1 MSHHTAH
8 PSARPAPFDATRG
21 TSIDEEAAASW
32 AALARL
38 LSGRP
43 WCRESRDAN
52 PRRRGSYL
60 LRWQR
65 NITDRPPA
73 VPAAVPIYDT
83 TTGTTRVFVVDLDT
97 SRGGRDVVRR
107 DASTI
112 TGLVQAA
119 GGRVITDESPT
130 GGIHVY
136 IPLAQAVPF
145 HDARDLALALAR
157 RLPSMDPSPNQN
169 LQAGLIRPPGSRP
182 PRRRVSTPPRA
193 SQRRCGH
200 RTVRQPTRGVARPKC
215 RPRNRTHRTDP
226 IPTGITGYDQ
236 RRRRRSPSTTAT
248 WPPGP
253 RPRLPLDRSHRHLA
267 GRPIQLALRGW
278 RNTSRSLTQLADQ
291 LGITETI
298 RALVMRHRD
307 ERRRYRQALRI
318 PEREHLT
325 VLPGPELP
333 PWRLQEPPPDDEQTA
348 MELLERVLG
357 AHLIQVA

>member
-21 TSIDEEAAASW
+21 TSIDEEAASSW

-97 SRGGRDVVRR
+97 SRGGCDVVRR

-169 LQAGLIRPPGSRP
+169 LQAGLIRPPGSRHRAGGYQRLHGP
-182 PRRRVSTPPRA
+182 LSAAAATARSGNPHAVWLGLNAALASELTALTPP
-193 SQRRCGH
+193 
-200 RTVRQPTRGVARPKC
+200 
-215 RPRNRTHRTDP
+215 
-226 IPTGITGYDQ
+226 
-236 RRRRRSPSTTAT
+236 
-248 WPPGP
+248 PPGSP
-253 RPRLPLDRSHRHLA
+253 DTTNADDDALPIDHGHMAPGTSPA
-267 GRPIQLALRGW
+267 T
-278 RNTSRSLTQLADQ
+278 TSRSLAPASGRQTDTTRPQRLAW
-291 LGITETI
+291 LS
-298 RALVMRHRD
+298 
-307 ERRRYRQALRI
+307 
-318 PEREHLT
+318 
-325 VLPGPELP
+325 
-333 PWRLQEPPPDDEQTA
+333 
-348 MELLERVLG
+348 
-357 AHLIQVA
+357 